1 MADAGIGA
9 YDSSQGTYGFKA
21 TADGKVTLGNSSD
34 DVIQITGSL
43 DVNGNISTAE
53 YVYHTGDTDTYFAF
67 SGQNQINLV
76 ANGYSFLKYDG
87 AIKINNA
94 NRDRNTQI
102 MSDDGTVMLHVDA
115 GDNRVGIG
123 TDSPDY
129 TLDVAGN
136 IGVDQY
142 IYHNGDANT
151 YINFTDD
158 RVQFEVGNLKFLGMH
173 KKASA
178 PHQVTVNSSHNNVD
192 FVVNSNNNSTSPILR
207 TDASTARVGI
217 GTASPSVDLDVDG
230 TIQGGYYITAPT
242 AQDLGSGTTST
253 LSIGSSLMLLDADSI
268 TGTFEPALGGDV
280 HVMTVPNGTIH
291 GQKLVLVV
299 EGQFG
304 ASSAGAIALNGT
316 FTGTTPFLMTGTQAI
331 ELVWISTAAVS
342 SWYTIT

>member
-1 MADAGIGA
+1 MAGTGFGVK
-9 YDSSQGTYGFKA
+9 DSDGSWGFKA
-21 TADGKVTLGNSSD
+21 TSDGKLIIGNTSDDVLQITGTIEQQGTSLKISGDDPRIKINGDTNSHPGLEFYENGTRKWIIFNNYGDDSLDFKAGSEAEPAMVIDADGK
-34 DVIQITGSL
+34 
-43 DVNGNISTAE
+43 
-53 YVYHTGDTDTYFAF
+53 
-67 SGQNQINLV
+67 
-76 ANGYSFLKYDG
+76 
-87 AIKINNA
+87 
-94 NRDRNTQI
+94 
-102 MSDDGTVMLHVDA
+102 
-115 GDNRVGIG
+115 VGIG

-136 IGVDQY
+136 IGVGVGNSGK
-142 IYHNGDANT
+142 IYHNGDADT
-151 YINFTDD
+151 YMVFNDD
-158 RVQFEVGNLKFLGMH
+158 RVQFQVGNKMFLGMH